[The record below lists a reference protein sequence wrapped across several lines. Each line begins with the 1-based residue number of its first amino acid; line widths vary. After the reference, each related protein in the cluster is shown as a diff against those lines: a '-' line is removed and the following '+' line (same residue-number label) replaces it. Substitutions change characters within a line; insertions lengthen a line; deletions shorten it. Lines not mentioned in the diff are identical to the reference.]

1 MTILAPTGLLK
12 TMAKFS
18 LSKIVDYFKEVRTEV
33 KKVTWP
39 TRKETI
45 KKTLMV
51 LGITVLVSLFLG
63 LIDYVFSTFVIK
75 NIIR

>member
-1 MTILAPTGLLK
+1 MTILAPEGLLK

-18 LSKIVDYFKEVRTEV
+18 LNKIVDYFKEVRTEV

-63 LIDYVFSTFVIK
+63 LIDYIFSTFVIK

>member
-1 MTILAPTGLLK
+1 
-12 TMAKFS
+12 MAKFS